1 MKKIA
6 QEVNEEL
13 DHYIKQIS
21 LWYKKNE
28 KTLAISTV
36 PFYTALVF
44 KDIIID
50 LIRNNKKIVY
60 IWGKNSENK
69 DLINGISEILQHH
82 EGINKINF
90 ICYSDINNIDE
101 EFELAIFDDVS
112 CYSNLDNSMIINL
125 YDKISKFS
133 RRTILY
139 TVEEIKCEF
148 AKLDIVPINT
158 ENPFVEPRFITT
170 RVDLKSDIPYI
181 LYEYLQWFIKNKKKI
196 MIIVPD
202 EDKLNNIYQYYT
214 KKLRIKRINIVPISK
229 KEDKKIIRNVLMQK
243 QMATIIITDSLEQT
257 LEDSKVGNA
266 IVLFADSNKYS
277 YKSLLYLCS
286 EIGRIN
292 KKLPEVLFVSREI
305 TSDMDKVKNIT
316 RNYNKKKWEEKLRL
330 L

>member
-1 MKKIA
+1 MKNVDQAI
-6 QEVNEEL
+6 NEEL
-13 DHYIKQIS
+13 NEYIKQIN

-28 KTLAISTV
+28 KTLGIVTV
-36 PFYTALVF
+36 PFYTTLVF
-44 KDIIID
+44 KEIIID
-50 LIRNNKKIVY
+50 LINNNKKIVY

-69 DLINGISEILQHH
+69 EILNEISEIYQH
-82 EGINKINF
+82 EE
-90 ICYSDINNIDE
+90 DINNIRFICYDDINSISE
-101 EFELAIFDDVS
+101 ESELAIIDDVS
-112 CYSNLDNSMIINL
+112 CYSSLDNNMIINL
-125 YDKISKFS
+125 YDKISEFS
-133 RRTILY
+133 KRIILY

-148 AKLDIVPINT
+148 AKLDIVPIHT

-181 LYEYLQWFIKNKKKI
+181 LYEYLEWFIKNKKKI

-202 EDKLNNIYQYYT
+202 EDKLNDVYQYYT
-214 KKLRIKRINIVPISK
+214 KKIRLKRISIVPISK
-229 KEDKKIIRNVLMQK
+229 KEDKKIIKNVLMQK
-243 QMATIIITDSLEQT
+243 QRATIIITDSLEQT

-277 YKSLLYLCS
+277 YKSLLYLCG

-292 KKLPEVLFVSREI
+292 KKLPEVLFVSREV

-330 L
+330 S